1 MDEFG
6 SPISGSIRSV
16 RRSISSS
23 FLRGGQRTPQVD
35 PVTTNLLQQ
44 QSLQLT
50 TVSDQL
56 KNISQQLSLINFN
69 IKAVKDNISLNEQ
82 LEKQREDAKRNRE
95 RILAEQGLREGKES
109 ELEKKIQASLF
120 SPVARIG
127 QKTRGVLQKLT
138 SFLLTLAGGWLT
150 INGINLLKTMSEGN
164 VDKINIF
171 KTKFLGG
178 LALSVGAI
186 TAITIGVKKAMAVLG
201 VFSSNLSRIAFGG
214 IMKSSLLG
222 IRLLFSGLIAK
233 GIQLAANMSKNGR
246 PRNIV
251 DNIVD
256 GASFLGPLFIFKA
269 LENVIGKQ
277 ANKLL
282 DIKLP
287 GGGSKPGGG
296 GRTPR
301 KVFKKFGENV
311 KQNVKPLTDMIPKP
325 VRKNFKKVIKGGVLM
340 NLLFAGA
347 SIAETKDE
355 IAQLDKDVE
364 AGNIDEQVARREKF
378 GVVGGR
384 VLGFLTGISVAGII
398 APEGISSIIGTL
410 LLGSIA
416 TLTGQSFGDLLGK
429 GIADLT
435 EKNDDKKIINEQP
448 NVDEDGVLRMT
459 IFGERNSN
467 LIDTI
472 NENDKLSSISNF
484 REDEQIEVVTVNS
497 NSQNNSSIIND
508 VDDGKRGTGSFP
520 PKIPFIKNS
529 KMFYTEALIGA
540 QQ

>member
-6 SPISGSIRSV
+6 SPISGSIRAV

-50 TVSDQL
+50 SVSDQL

-69 IKAVKDNISLNEQ
+69 IKVVKDNISLNEQ

-127 QKTRGVLQKLT
+127 QKTKGVLQKLT

-186 TAITIGVKKAMAVLG
+186 TAITIGLKKAMAVLG

-233 GIQLAANMSKNGR
+233 GIQLAANTSKNGR

-251 DNIVD
+251 DDIVD

-277 ANKLL
+277 AKKLL

-296 GRTPR
+296 TRTPR
-301 KVFKKFGENV
+301 KIFKKF
-311 KQNVKPLTDMIPKP
+311 KKNVKPLTNMVPK
-325 VRKNFKKVIKGGVLM
+325 RLRNVIKGGVIM

-347 SIAETKDE
+347 TIAETKEE

-364 AGNIDEQVARREKF
+364 SGNIDEEVARREKF
-378 GVVGGR
+378 GAVGGNA
-384 VLGFLTGISVAGII
+384 LAFLAPLAAFAIL
-398 APEGISSIIGTL
+398 APEPGSSLIGTL

-416 TLTGQSFGDLLGK
+416 SISGQSFGDLLGK
-429 GIADLT
+429 TIADIT
-435 EKNDDKKIINEQP
+435 GDKNDDKKIINEQP
-448 NVDEDGVLRMT
+448 TVDEDGVLKMT

-472 NENDKLSSISNF
+472 NKNDKLSSISNF
-484 REDEQIEVVTVNS
+484 REDEQIEIVTVNS

-529 KMFYTEALIGA
+529 KMFYNESLIGA